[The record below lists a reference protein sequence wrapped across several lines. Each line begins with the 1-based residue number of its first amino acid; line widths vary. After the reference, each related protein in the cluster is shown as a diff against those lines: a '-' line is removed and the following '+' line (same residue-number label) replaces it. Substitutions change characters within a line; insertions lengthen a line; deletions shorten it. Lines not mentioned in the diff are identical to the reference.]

1 MLIAHKIPC
10 LIKSGSFGGKQ
21 LVSIS
26 GQGFSS
32 KSVVMINGNVCDVTK
47 VTSKVIKCFTPAQDG
62 DDSIR

>member
-1 MLIAHKIPC
+1 MLITHKIYFPT
-10 LIKSGSFGGKQ
+10 KSGSFGGKQ

-32 KSVVMINGNVCDVTK
+32 KSVVMINGNNCDVTD
-47 VTSKVIKCFTPAQDG
+47 VTSKMIKCFTPAQDG